1 MMSEDVCT
9 VTAGVHLACTKC
21 LPYTRG
27 QGCEMTT
34 AMRKGYMKER
44 TWKGHG
50 GILRKEGRGT
60 GERTD
65 EDDEAPIE

>member
-1 MMSEDVCT
+1 MRMY
-9 VTAGVHLACTKC
+9 AQLQRAYIWRARNA